1 MPYGIQFYYS
11 LNLSSIKNEISMNHS
26 LFILFILINLFLIL
40 FFKRKNSE
48 LQKEYLYRI
57 FCIQDQLIS
66 EKNKKDKMND
76 SINNLAE
83 LEENTQQQLTV
94 IQLKL
99 EFLHLF
105 SKSNL

>member
-1 MPYGIQFYYS
+1 MNQS
-11 LNLSSIKNEISMNHS
+11 LI
-26 LFILFILINLFLIL
+26 ILFILINLFLIL
-40 FFKRKNSE
+40 FFKRKNSK
-48 LQKEYLYRI
+48 KEKEHLYRV

-83 LEENTQQQLTV
+83 LEETTQQKLNA

-105 SKSNL
+105 SKTNL

>member
-1 MPYGIQFYYS
+1 MNQS
-11 LNLSSIKNEISMNHS
+11 LI
-26 LFILFILINLFLIL
+26 ILFILINLFLIL
-40 FFKRKNSE
+40 FFKRKNNE
-48 LQKEYLYRI
+48 KEKEHLYRV
-57 FCIQDQLIS
+57 FCIQDQLHS

-83 LEENTQQQLTV
+83 LEETTQRKLNA

-105 SKSNL
+105 SKTNL

>member
-1 MPYGIQFYYS
+1 
-11 LNLSSIKNEISMNHS
+11 
-26 LFILFILINLFLIL
+26 LIL
-40 FFKRKNSE
+40 FFKRKNNE
-48 LQKEYLYRI
+48 KEKEHLYRV

-66 EKNKKDKMND
+66 EKNKKDQMND

-83 LEENTQQQLTV
+83 LEETTQRKLNA

-105 SKSNL
+105 SKTNL

>member
-1 MPYGIQFYYS
+1 
-11 LNLSSIKNEISMNHS
+11 MNHS

-48 LQKEYLYRI
+48 IQKEHLYRV
-57 FCIQDQLIS
+57 FCIQNQLIS
-66 EKNKKDKMND
+66 EKNRKDQMKD
-76 SINNLAE
+76 SIHNLAD
-83 LEENTQQQLTV
+83 LEGTTQQKLNV

-105 SKSNL
+105 SKTNL

>member
-1 MPYGIQFYYS
+1 
-11 LNLSSIKNEISMNHS
+11 MNHS
-26 LFILFILINLFLIL
+26 LLIVFIFINLFLIL
-40 FFKRKNSE
+40 YFKRKNSE
-48 LQKEYLYRI
+48 KEKEHLYRV

-66 EKNKKDKMND
+66 EKNIKDKMND

-83 LEENTQQQLTV
+83 LEENTQQQLTA

-105 SKSNL
+105 SKTNL

>member
-1 MPYGIQFYYS
+1 
-11 LNLSSIKNEISMNHS
+11 MNHS
-26 LFILFILINLFLIL
+26 LFVLFVFINLFLIL

-48 LQKEYLYRI
+48 NKKEHLYRI
-57 FCIQDQLIS
+57 FCIQDQLIF
-66 EKNKKDKMND
+66 EKDKKNQMNE

-83 LEENTQQQLTV
+83 IEETTQQKLNA

-105 SKSNL
+105 SKTNL

>member
-1 MPYGIQFYYS
+1 MNQS
-11 LNLSSIKNEISMNHS
+11 LI
-26 LFILFILINLFLIL
+26 ILFILINLFLIL
-40 FFKRKNSE
+40 FFKRKNNE
-48 LQKEYLYRI
+48 KEKEHLYRV

-66 EKNKKDKMND
+66 EKNKKDQMND

-83 LEENTQQQLTV
+83 LEETTQRKLNA

-105 SKSNL
+105 SKTNL

>member
-1 MPYGIQFYYS
+1 
-11 LNLSSIKNEISMNHS
+11 MNHS
-26 LFILFILINLFLIL
+26 LFVLFIFINLFLIL

-48 LQKEYLYRI
+48 NEKEHLYRI

-66 EKNKKDKMND
+66 EKNKKDQMND

-83 LEENTQQQLTV
+83 LEETTQQKLNA

-105 SKSNL
+105 SKTNL

>member
-1 MPYGIQFYYS
+1 
-11 LNLSSIKNEISMNHS
+11 MNHS
-26 LFILFILINLFLIL
+26 LFVLFIFINLFLIL
-40 FFKRKNSE
+40 FFKRKNNE
-48 LQKEYLYRI
+48 KEKEHLYRV

-66 EKNKKDKMND
+66 EKNRKNQMND

-83 LEENTQQQLTV
+83 LEETTQRKLNA

-105 SKSNL
+105 SKTNL

>member
-1 MPYGIQFYYS
+1 MDQS
-11 LNLSSIKNEISMNHS
+11 LI
-26 LFILFILINLFLIL
+26 ILFILINLFLIL
-40 FFKRKNSE
+40 FFKRKNNE
-48 LQKEYLYRI
+48 KEKEHLYRV

-83 LEENTQQQLTV
+83 LEETTQRKLNA

-105 SKSNL
+105 SKTNL

>member
-1 MPYGIQFYYS
+1 MNYS
-11 LNLSSIKNEISMNHS
+11 LLIV
-26 LFILFILINLFLIL
+26 FIFINLFLIL
-40 FFKRKNSE
+40 YFKRKNSE
-48 LQKEYLYRI
+48 NKKEHLYRV

-83 LEENTQQQLTV
+83 LEESTQQQLTT

-105 SKSNL
+105 SKTNF

>member
-1 MPYGIQFYYS
+1 
-11 LNLSSIKNEISMNHS
+11 MNQS
-26 LFILFILINLFLIL
+26 LFIVFIFINLFLIL

-48 LQKEYLYRI
+48 LAKEHLYRV
-57 FCIQDQLIS
+57 FCMQDQLVS

-76 SINNLAE
+76 SINNLAA
-83 LEENTQQQLTV
+83 LEENTQQQLTA

-105 SKSNL
+105 SKTNL

>member
-1 MPYGIQFYYS
+1 MNQS
-11 LNLSSIKNEISMNHS
+11 LI
-26 LFILFILINLFLIL
+26 ILFILINLFLIL
-40 FFKRKNSE
+40 FFKRKNNE
-48 LQKEYLYRI
+48 KEKEHLYRI

-76 SINNLAE
+76 SINNLAD
-83 LEENTQQQLTV
+83 LEETTQQKLNV

-105 SKSNL
+105 SKTNL

>member
-1 MPYGIQFYYS
+1 MNQS
-11 LNLSSIKNEISMNHS
+11 LI
-26 LFILFILINLFLIL
+26 ILFILINLFLIL
-40 FFKRKNSE
+40 FFKRQNKSSE
-48 LQKEYLYRI
+48 KEHLFRV
-57 FCIQDQLIS
+57 FCIQDQLVN

-83 LEENTQQQLTV
+83 LEETTQRKLNA

-105 SKSNL
+105 SKTNL